1 MSFQS
6 HMNTARELKD
16 RNEEVMAMKKQNF
29 YDLKKERFREECVEY
44 GMQKEKVDQILDHKM
59 IAAESLLHMTKQV

>member
-6 HMNTARELKD
+6 PMNTARELKD

-44 GMQKEKVDQILDHKM
+44 GMQKEKVDQILDQKM